1 MDRFPVAAV
10 LREIGALLELQGG
23 NPFKARAYER
33 GARALEAFNGDLD
46 ALVAERRLTSLPGV
60 GNALAATIAEIH
72 ETGRSEQLDRL
83 RRHLPPGVLELS
95 QVPHLTIPRIR
106 TLHQALGVSSV
117 AELKAAAEAGRVR
130 GVKGFGPKTE
140 EKVLAGIREFETR
153 GQAVLLYEAEREGQ
167 ALLEYVRGVPG
178 VQQAD
183 LAGALRRRTEVV
195 DRLVVAVATA
205 DPATAVDRCARY
217 PQSLAIIER
226 DLTGVTA
233 RLAAGLI
240 AQVQTAPRSVYAAL
254 LHELTG
260 SEAHRARLAQRAKEL
275 GLALD
280 RGGMTRLA
288 TRRRLPVK
296 SEADIYRHLELP
308 YIPPEMREDVGE
320 IEAALAGDLPTDLVE
335 EADIQG
341 LVHCHTVYSD
351 GRHTV
356 EEMARAAEAMGM
368 KYITITDHS
377 PTAAYAGGLTLDRL
391 QRQWEDIDR
400 AQEKVQVRLLRG
412 TESDILADGSL
423 DYPDAILEKMDVVI
437 ASIHNR
443 YKMNEEQMTRRVVTA
458 LKNPLFK
465 VWGHALGRYVQSR
478 PPIAVR
484 MEEVLD
490 AAAESRVAVEV
501 NGDPHRLDMEPRWQR
516 EARRRGIRFVISTDA
531 HSTREL
537 RNVRYGVS
545 MARRGWLRKG
555 EVLNTLGVD
564 EFRRAVRPS

>member
-1 MDRFPVAAV
+1 MDRFAIAAV

-46 ALVAERRLTSLPGV
+46 ALVGGRRLTSLPGV
-60 GNALAATIAEIH
+60 GAALAATIAEVH

-83 RRHLPPGVLELS
+83 RRQLPPGVLELS
-95 QVPHLTIPRIR
+95 QVPHLTLPRIR
-106 TLHQALGVSSV
+106 ALHQALGVSSV

-167 ALLEYVRGVPG
+167 ALLEYVRALPG

-205 DPATAVDRCARY
+205 DPATAVDRFARY
-217 PQSLAIIER
+217 PQSVAVIER
-226 DLTGVTA
+226 DLTGATA

-240 AQVQTAPRSVYAAL
+240 AQVQTAPRSAYPAL

-280 RGGMTRLA
+280 RRGVTRLA
-288 TRRRLPVK
+288 TRRRRPVK

-308 YIPPEMREDVGE
+308 DMPPELREDVGE
-320 IEAALAGDLPTDLVE
+320 IEAALAGELPPDLVE

-377 PTAAYAGGLTLDRL
+377 PTPSYAGGLSLDRL

-400 AQEKVQVRLLRG
+400 AQEKVKVRLLRG

-443 YKMNEEQMTRRVVTA
+443 YKMNEDQMTRRVVTA
-458 LKNPLFK
+458 LQNPLFK

-531 HSTREL
+531 HSTHEL

-555 EVLNTLGVD
+555 EVLNTLGVE

>member
-1 MDRFPVAAV
+1 
-10 LREIGALLELQGG
+10 
-23 NPFKARAYER
+23 
-33 GARALEAFNGDLD
+33 
-46 ALVAERRLTSLPGV
+46 
-60 GNALAATIAEIH
+60 
-72 ETGRSEQLDRL
+72 
-83 RRHLPPGVLELS
+83 
-95 QVPHLTIPRIR
+95 
-106 TLHQALGVSSV
+106 
-117 AELKAAAEAGRVR
+117 
-130 GVKGFGPKTE
+130 
-140 EKVLAGIREFETR
+140 
-153 GQAVLLYEAEREGQ
+153 
-167 ALLEYVRGVPG
+167 
-178 VQQAD
+178 
-183 LAGALRRRTEVV
+183 
-195 DRLVVAVATA
+195 
-205 DPATAVDRCARY
+205 
-217 PQSLAIIER
+217 
-226 DLTGVTA
+226 
-233 RLAAGLI
+233 
-240 AQVQTAPRSVYAAL
+240 
-254 LHELTG
+254 
-260 SEAHRARLAQRAKEL
+260 
-275 GLALD
+275 
-280 RGGMTRLA
+280 
-288 TRRRLPVK
+288 
-296 SEADIYRHLELP
+296 
-308 YIPPEMREDVGE
+308 VGE
-320 IEAALAGDLPTDLVE
+320 IEAALAGELPADLVE
-335 EADIQG
+335 EGDIQG

-377 PTAAYAGGLTLDRL
+377 PTASYAGGLTLDRL
-391 QRQWEDIDR
+391 HRQWEDIDR

-423 DYPDAILEKMDVVI
+423 DYPDAVLEKMDVVI

-443 YKMNEEQMTRRVVTA
+443 YKMDEDQMTRRLVAA

-465 VWGHALGRYVQSR
+465 VWGHALGRYVRSR

-564 EFRRAVRPS
+564 EFRRLVRPS

>member
-1 MDRFPVAAV
+1 MDRFAIAAV

-60 GNALAATIAEIH
+60 GTALAATIAEIN
-72 ETGRSEQLDRL
+72 ETGRSEQRDRL

-106 TLHQALGVSSV
+106 ALHQALGVSNV
-117 AELKAAAEAGRVR
+117 AELKAAAEGGRVR

-205 DPATAVDRCARY
+205 DPATAVDHFARY

-226 DLTGVTA
+226 GLTGVTA

-240 AQVQTAPRSVYAAL
+240 AEVQTAPRSAYAAL
-254 LHELTG
+254 LHETTG

-280 RGGMTRLA
+280 RGGVTRLA

-296 SEADIYRHLELP
+296 SEADIYRHLDLP
-308 YIPPEMREDVGE
+308 YMPPEMREDVGE
-320 IEAALAGDLPTDLVE
+320 IEAALAGELPTDLVE

-377 PTAAYAGGLTLDRL
+377 PTASYAGGLTLDRL

-412 TESDILADGSL
+412 TERDILADGSL
-423 DYPDAILEKMDVVI
+423 DYPDAI
-437 ASIHNR
+437 
-443 YKMNEEQMTRRVVTA
+443 
-458 LKNPLFK
+458 
-465 VWGHALGRYVQSR
+465 
-478 PPIAVR
+478 
-484 MEEVLD
+484 
-490 AAAESRVAVEV
+490 
-501 NGDPHRLDMEPRWQR
+501 
-516 EARRRGIRFVISTDA
+516 
-531 HSTREL
+531 
-537 RNVRYGVS
+537 
-545 MARRGWLRKG
+545 
-555 EVLNTLGVD
+555 
-564 EFRRAVRPS
+564 

>member
-1 MDRFPVAAV
+1 MDRFEIAAR

-33 GARALEAFNGDLD
+33 GARALEAFAGDLD
-46 ALVAERRLTSLPGV
+46 ALVAERRLTTLPGV
-60 GNALAATIAEIH
+60 GAALAGTIAEIR
-72 ETGRSEQLDRL
+72 ETGRSEQLERL
-83 RRHLPPGVLELS
+83 RRQLPPGILELS
-95 QVPHLTIPRIR
+95 QVPHLTLPRIR
-106 TLHQALGVSSV
+106 ALHEALGVSTV
-117 AELKAAAEAGRVR
+117 AELKQAAEAGRVR

-153 GQAVLLYEAEREGQ
+153 GEAVLLYEAEREGE
-167 ALLEYVRGVPG
+167 ALLAYVRSAPCVKD
-178 VQQAD
+178 AD

-195 DRLVVAVATA
+195 DRLVLAIGTA
-205 DPATAVDRCARY
+205 DPATAVAHCARY
-217 PQSLAIIER
+217 PRAVAVIER
-226 DLTGVTA
+226 DLTGCTL

-240 AQVQTAPRSVYAAL
+240 AQMQTAPRPAYAAL

-260 SEAHRARLAQRAKEL
+260 SPAHRARLAQRAREL

-280 RGGMTRLA
+280 RRGLLRVSTRK
-288 TRRRLPVK
+288 RCVVK
-296 SEADIYRHLELP
+296 GEADIYRHLELP
-308 YIPPEMREDVGE
+308 WMPPELREDVGE
-320 IEAALAGDLPTDLVE
+320 VEAALAGLLPADLVE
-335 EADIQG
+335 EGDLQG

-356 EEMARAAEAMGM
+356 EQMARAAEQMGM

-377 PTAAYAGGLTLDRL
+377 PTASYAGGLTLDRL
-391 QRQWEDIDR
+391 ERQWEEIDR
-400 AQEKVQVRLLRG
+400 TQEKVKVRLLRG

-423 DYPDAILEKMDVVI
+423 DYPDAVLEKMDVVI

-443 YKMNEEQMTRRVVTA
+443 YRMDEAQMTRRVVAA
-458 LKNPLFK
+458 LRNPLFK

-490 AAAESRVAVEV
+490 AAAESRVAIEV

-531 HSTREL
+531 HSTGEL
-537 RNVRYGVS
+537 RNVRWGVA
-545 MARRGWLRKG
+545 MARRGWLGKAD
-555 EVLNTLGVD
+555 VLNTLD
-564 EFRRAVRPS
+564 AEAFARAVRPS